1 MTNDELE
8 ELDLIPANFY
18 VIRKYINKYTNKN
31 IPLLHSGAHVPSSL
45 IHLDIE
51 HAIELLKETD
61 SDTQL
66 ILNDFSTV
74 LNTCEGN
81 LYELTKKEDKE
92 DLSIFLT
99 AYYRNVIRILREIT
113 LVVLFSL
120 WNEMIF
126 NRLTVLD

>member
-1 MTNDELE
+1 MTENELE
-8 ELDLIPANFY
+8 ELDLIPPNFY
-18 VIRKYINKYTNKN
+18 VVRKYINKYTNKN
-31 IPLLHSGAHVPSSL
+31 IPLLHSGAHVTTSL

-51 HAIELLKETD
+51 SAIELLQETD

-74 LNTCEGN
+74 LSVCEGN
-81 LYELTKKEDKE
+81 LYKLKKTEDTKD
-92 DLSIFLT
+92 STIFLT
-99 AYYRNVIRILREIT
+99 AYYRNIIRILREIT

-126 NRLTVLD
+126 NKLTVLD